1 MQPLLIAGGGGGA
14 SARLPTASTKA
25 PAGSTLSKGASN
37 AQGLIDPWD
46 SLEKWKAF
54 VPNNDVDA
62 GK

>member
-14 SARLPTASTKA
+14 SARLPSTTKA
-25 PAGSTLSKGASN
+25 PTLSAAN

>member
-25 PAGSTLSKGASN
+25 PATLSKAAN

>member
-14 SARLPTASTKA
+14 SARLPSTTQA
-25 PAGSTLSKGASN
+25 PATLSAAN